1 MPIVMHPPIGR
12 DLPYRPMHGDWHGLV
27 KMAAKRHSHE
37 QQCEAAGHRLS
48 LLYKILKF
56 MSLIILIILERAS
69 ILILNYARSGSP
81 AILEAVI
88 SVLGSWR
95 SAS

>member
-1 MPIVMHPPIGR
+1 MPIASHPSIGH
-12 DLPYRPMHGDWHGLV
+12 DLPYRPMHADWHGLV
-27 KMAAKRHSHE
+27 EMAAKRHSHE
-37 QQCEAAGHRLS
+37 QQCEAAGRRLS
-48 LLYKILKF
+48 LLYKILKII
-56 MSLIILIILERAS
+56 SLIILIILVCS
-69 ILILNYARSGSP
+69 PILILNYVRFGSP

>member
-1 MPIVMHPPIGR
+1 MRGRWAPP
-12 DLPYRPMHGDWHGLV
+12 
-27 KMAAKRHSHE
+27 
-37 QQCEAAGHRLS
+37 LS
-48 LLYKILKF
+48 LVQNIKYI
-56 MSLIILIILERAS
+56 SLIILIILEQAS
-69 ILILNYARSGSP
+69 ILLLNYVRSGSP